1 MATKTYYV
9 VEPVRHDGNDF
20 APGAKIDLEPEQ
32 ASPLLKAGVVA
43 GRKPEADTAEE
54 KPAE

>member
-9 VEPVRHDGNDF
+9 IDPVRHDGKDF
-20 APGAKIDLEPEQ
+20 APGEKIDLEPGL
-32 ASPLLKAGVVA
+32 ADPLLQFGVIA
-43 GRKPEADTAEE
+43 SRKPEAEPAEE